1 MISRYSTTSPSGTT
15 TSTTSATTATTQN
28 QPSGLELLENQFVS
42 AGKTLEQSISLSTIM
57 SIVVGGA
64 ITAVVWFF
72 ITRYLTEN
80 FPPKESLTFKKSK

>member
-1 MISRYSTTSPSGTT
+1 MISRYSTTSPSET
-15 TSTTSATTATTQN
+15 TTSATTQN
-28 QPSGLELLENQFVS
+28 KPSGVELLENQFVN

-64 ITAVVWFF
+64 LTAVVWFF

-80 FPPKESLTFKKSK
+80 FPPKESQTVKKAK

>member
-15 TSTTSATTATTQN
+15 TSTTSATTQN

-80 FPPKESLTFKKSK
+80 FPPKESLTVKKSK

>member
-1 MISRYSTTSPSGTT
+1 MISRYSTTSPSATT
-15 TSTTSATTATTQN
+15 TSATTQN

-42 AGKTLEQSISLSTIM
+42 AGKTFEQSISLSTIM

-80 FPPKESLTFKKSK
+80 FPPKESLTVKKSK